1 MSEHDP
7 EAQPEPR
14 PNLFRPT
21 PDPAP
26 VPEPVVI
33 DHAPAPPRRGGTPLP
48 LTLLLVA
55 ALGGATYWT
64 WTHPQRADQAGAP
77 AADPQPAIEAA
88 RAQLAQQIQAISARV
103 DALEKQPA
111 PAPAAPPADGDA
123 AVALSKKLD
132 DLSGRV
138 DALSGKQDQM
148 AAEAAKQAEI
158 AAQKPPPAPE
168 SKPDQTAQ
176 EVPGL
181 IAQQQAAD
189 LGKLN
194 DTVAQQKAAV
204 AQAQSDAKA
213 AADAQAAQKAALD
226 QLIQRL
232 AKLEQESGQAQ
243 AAADAQAAQ
252 KAGIDQL
259 TQRLAKLEQE
269 SGQAQAAA
277 ASQANDTTALAALDS
292 RVGKLEQGAG
302 QAQGAVTGA
311 AKDAT
316 RAIRIEAAEA
326 ALQAGQPLGTLPD
339 APPALTRFATTPPPT
354 ESALRADFNRVA
366 EAARAVSQ
374 PDVAKKSFVERM
386 FARVQQTVVVR
397 QGDQVIVG
405 DPAAGILARA
415 QDHMAAGDL
424 KGAAD
429 TLADLRGPAADAVR
443 DWVGKVRALL
453 EARAALASLAA
464 RG

>member
-7 EAQPEPR
+7 EATPEPR
-14 PNLFRPT
+14 PNLFQ
-21 PDPAP
+21 PASQP
-26 VPEPVVI
+26 EQVPEPRVI
-33 DHAPAPPRRGGTPLP
+33 DHAPLPPPAQEPVRRGGTPLP

-64 WTHPQRADQAGAP
+64 WTHPHYTDQAGAP
-77 AADPQPAIEAA
+77 ASDPQPAIDAA
-88 RAQLAQQIQAISARV
+88 RAQLAQQIQALSARV

-111 PAPAAPPADGDA
+111 PAAPPAADSDA
-123 AVALSKKLD
+123 AVALAKKLD
-132 DLSGRV
+132 DLAGRV
-138 DALSGKQDQM
+138 DALSTKQDQM

-158 AAQKPPPAPE
+158 ASQKPAPAPE
-168 SKPDQTAQ
+168 PSPDHTAQ
-176 EVPGL
+176 EVPNL

-213 AADAQAAQKAALD
+213 AADAEAAQKAAL
-226 QLIQRL
+226 
-232 AKLEQESGQAQ
+232 
-243 AAADAQAAQ
+243 
-252 KAGIDQL
+252 DQL
-259 TQRLAKLEQE
+259 TQRLAKLEQDD
-269 SGQAQAAA
+269 GQAQAAA
-277 ASQANDTTALAALDS
+277 ASQATDTAALAALDS
-292 RVGKLEQGAG
+292 RVGKLEQGEG

-354 ESALRADFNRVA
+354 ESALRADFPRVA
-366 EAARAVSQ
+366 AAARAVSQ
-374 PDVAKKSFVERM
+374 PDVARKSFFQRM

-405 DPAAGILARA
+405 DPAAGVLARA

-429 TLADLRGPAADAVR
+429 ALADLHGPAADAVKT
-443 DWVGKVRALL
+443 WVGQVHALL